1 MNTRS
6 KKEFPIVKLT
16 DTKQLPN
23 NASSFLSIH
32 RKSLNINYIDCD
44 DLNKMFNKSL
54 QNIDLNIFKHL
65 NVKGLTRNDLTIIR
79 NDMRFEYLDDDEKTI
94 ALYLNDVIINDPLTT
109 GIRETLT
116 YDFVNYLLTELKFNK
131 YPFSLKLQHD
141 YSFKIFGEKVTAKIE
156 FSIEKNVGVVCFSED
171 KHLNGIDSSSE
182 YGESQ
187 IAAEILACAYNN
199 YNKADSPTRGND
211 QTIYTTR
218 VIGTR
223 FTFYKAFVTS
233 NYIESLN
240 YGFPQEDNDIT
251 ILRFPPKSQ
260 KQYYMGYDYAN
271 ENERPIIIEL
281 LLRVREQIRIL

>member
-1 MNTRS
+1 
-6 KKEFPIVKLT
+6 
-16 DTKQLPN
+16 
-23 NASSFLSIH
+23 
-32 RKSLNINYIDCD
+32 
-44 DLNKMFNKSL
+44 
-54 QNIDLNIFKHL
+54 
-65 NVKGLTRNDLTIIR
+65 LTRNDLTIIK

-94 ALYLNDVIINDPLTT
+94 ALYLNDVIVNDPLTT

-116 YDFVNYLLTELKFNK
+116 DDFVNYLLTELKFNK

-199 YNKADSPTRGND
+199 YNKADSPTR
-211 QTIYTTR
+211 
-218 VIGTR
+218 
-223 FTFYKAFVTS
+223 AFVTS